1 MARVTVRAFAALRED
16 FGPPR
21 EVEADSV
28 ADLAERLSAELGPR
42 FAARLQRSQVAVD
55 GDRTPLDDSAPL
67 VDGVEVV
74 LLPPF
79 SGG

>member
-1 MARVTVRAFAALRED
+1 MARVTVRAFAALREE

-28 ADLAERLSAELGPR
+28 ADLVRRLSDTHGPR
-42 FAARLQRSQVAVD
+42 FAARLQRSQVAV
-55 GDRTPLDDSAPL
+55 GSDRTPLDDTTPL
-67 VDGVEVV
+67 PDGVEVV

>member
-1 MARVTVRAFAALRED
+1 MARVTVRAFAALREQ
-16 FGPPR
+16 FGAPR

-28 ADLAERLSAELGPR
+28 ADLVVRLSEEFGPR
-42 FAARLQRSQVAVD
+42 FAARLERSQVAVD
-55 GDRTPLDDSAPL
+55 GDRRPLDDATPLD
-67 VDGVEVV
+67 DGVEVV